1 MSLDIASLRA
11 PVGRIQAVA
20 AAFLAVAM
28 AATVGGAL
36 GFEHLGGFL
45 PCKLCLEQRTPYY
58 IGAPLMILALLSH
71 GLKWP
76 GWLTRGLLL
85 IGALLMTY
93 GLALA
98 IFHSGVEWKFWA
110 GPTDCS
116 AATMSITTDA
126 GSLLSDL
133 NAVRPAACDTAAGR
147 FLGLSFA
154 GWNAVASLILLI
166 VGFYA
171 AFARPDKKA

>member
-1 MSLDIASLRA
+1 MSLNLAALRA
-11 PVGRIQAVA
+11 PASRTQTLAAV
-20 AAFLAVAM
+20 FLGLAM

-36 GFEHLGGFL
+36 GFEHWGGYM
-45 PCKLCLEQRTPYY
+45 PCHLCLEERTPYY
-58 IGAPLMILALLSH
+58 IGAPLMFVAALAI
-71 GLKWP
+71 GLKAP

-116 AATMSITTDA
+116 AATMSITTNA
-126 GSLLSDL
+126 GNLLSDM
-133 NAVRPAACDTAAGR
+133 NSIHPPACDTAAGR

-154 GWNAVASLILLI
+154 GWNAVASLIYLA
-166 VGFYA
+166 VGYYA
-171 AFARPDKKA
+171 AFARSSKRA

>member
-1 MSLDIASLRA
+1 MPMTLTA
-11 PVGRIQAVA
+11 PTGRFQMIT
-20 AAFLAVAM
+20 AAFLAIAM

-36 GFEHLGGFL
+36 GFEHLGGFM

-58 IGAPLMILALLSH
+58 IGAPLMVLAAISG

-76 GWLTRGLLL
+76 SWLTRGLLL
-85 IGALLMTY
+85 VGALLMTY
-93 GLALA
+93 GLVLA
-98 IFHSGVEWKFWA
+98 IFHAGVEWKFWP

-126 GSLLSDL
+126 GNLLNDL
-133 NAVRPAACDTAAGR
+133 NSVRPPACDQAAGR

-154 GWNAVASLILLI
+154 GWNAVASLVFLI
-166 VGFYA
+166 IGYYA
-171 AFARPDKKA
+171 AFARPEKRA

>member
-1 MSLDIASLRA
+1 MSIDIASLRVPA
-11 PVGRIQAVA
+11 GRTQAIA
-20 AAFLAVAM
+20 AAFLAIAM

-36 GFEHLGGFL
+36 GFEHLGGFM

-58 IGAPLMILALLSH
+58 ISAPLMVLAAISG

-98 IFHSGVEWKFWA
+98 VFHAGVEWKFWD

-126 GSLLSDL
+126 GNLLSDL
-133 NAVRPAACDTAAGR
+133 NSVRPPACDQAAGR

-154 GWNAVASLILLI
+154 GWNAVASAIYLA

-171 AFARPDKKA
+171 AFARSDKRA

>member
-1 MSLDIASLRA
+1 MSSLLA
-11 PVGRIQAVA
+11 PAGRIQTLA

-36 GFEHLGGFL
+36 GFEHWGGYM
-45 PCKLCLEQRTPYY
+45 PCKLCLEERTPYY
-58 IGAPLMILALLSH
+58 IGAPLMLVAALS
-71 GLKWP
+71 GSLKWP

-85 IGALLMTY
+85 IGALLMSY

-98 IFHSGVEWKFWA
+98 VYHSGVEWKFWP

-116 AATMSITTDA
+116 AASMSITTNA
-126 GSLLSDL
+126 GNLLSDI
-133 NAVRPAACDTAAGR
+133 NSVHPPACDQAAGR

-154 GWNAVASLILLI
+154 GWNAVASLILLA

-171 AFARPDKKA
+171 AFARSGERA